1 MEFAFYHLVS
11 AHRNQ
16 LQSFVLLKQHKMD
29 KTNSTLKGKRV
40 VLLGASTGIGFATAK
55 AAAAEGA
62 QVVIVSGNQQ
72 KIDKAV
78 QALPKGSEGF
88 AVDLS
93 KEENIASFFNTI
105 GDFDHLVYTAGENIS
120 LGVLSDTVVNDARQF
135 WNVRYWGA
143 VAAVKYG
150 APHIKE
156 GGSIVLTGGI
166 AGARPGKGWGVA
178 ASICSA
184 MEGFTRAMAVEL
196 APVRVNLVA
205 PGVVKT
211 NLWGSMPEADREN
224 LYKTV
229 GDALLV
235 KRVGEVEDI
244 ALTYL
249 YLMKQ
254 GYGTGQTIVVDGG
267 NVLV

>member
-1 MEFAFYHLVS
+1 
-11 AHRNQ
+11 
-16 LQSFVLLKQHKMD
+16 MD
-29 KTNSTLKGKRV
+29 NANGTLKGKRV
-40 VLLGASTGIGFATAK
+40 VLLGASSGIGLATAK

-62 QVVIVSGNQQ
+62 QVVIVSGHQQ
-72 KIDKAV
+72 KLDKALK
-78 QALPKGSEGF
+78 QLPAGAEAY

-93 KEENIASFFNTI
+93 KEANIADFFATV
-105 GDFDHLVYTAGENIS
+105 GVFDHLVYTAGENIS
-120 LGVLSDTVVNDARQF
+120 LGGMTDTMIEQARQF

-143 VAAVKYG
+143 FAAVKYG
-150 APHIKE
+150 APHIKV

-166 AGARPGKGWGVA
+166 AGARPGKGWSVA

-211 NLWGSMPEADREN
+211 NLWNSMSETDRES

-229 GDALLV
+229 GDSLPV

-244 ALTYL
+244 ALTYI

-254 GYGTGQTIVVDGG
+254 AYGTGQAIVVDGG